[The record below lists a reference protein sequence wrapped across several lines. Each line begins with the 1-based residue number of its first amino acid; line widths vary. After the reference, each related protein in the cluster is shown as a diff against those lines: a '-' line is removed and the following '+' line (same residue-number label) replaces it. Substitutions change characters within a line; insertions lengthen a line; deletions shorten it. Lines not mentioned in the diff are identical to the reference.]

1 MKNNKFF
8 GLFIA
13 VIVFTFT
20 SKVNAQLIKG
30 SFGTLSPYIG
40 GSSLKIDSKGLVTNR
55 NNPFYT
61 LGFDYTSPKAGPI
74 NFYYNMDYARD
85 RSDAKVDRETP
96 AYKST
101 YYFCN
106 TPGVSTNFDKITFNV
121 SYNNCSYIS
130 MKDVAQDDDDG
141 VRQFEFSM
149 AATEKFTYFINYYY
163 NDTGGYRADV
173 ATSGS
178 GIGKVV
184 KDTRQ
189 IGGVY
194 NFDVFNLGASYT
206 DASKFSKVKKISLS
220 KEIFTVNVDLSY
232 YDVDANSDRA
242 FMSADYKRHI
252 LDKKHLVLSAKKSF

>member
-1 MKNNKFF
+1 MKINKFL
-8 GLFIA
+8 GLFTAI
-13 VIVFTFT
+13 IVFTFT

-40 GSSLKIDSKGLVTNR
+40 GSSLKIDSKGAVTNR
-55 NNPFYT
+55 NQPFYT
-61 LGFDYTSPKAGPI
+61 FGFDYASPKAGPI

-85 RSDAKVDRETP
+85 RSDAKVEREAP

-149 AATEKFTYFINYYY
+149 AATEKFTYFINYYFS
-163 NDTGGYRADV
+163 DTGGYRADV
-173 ATSGS
+173 ATG
-178 GIGKVV
+178 GTGTGKVV
-184 KDTRQ
+184 KDIRQ

-194 NFDVFNLGASYT
+194 NFDIFNLGASYT
-206 DASKFSKVKKISLS
+206 DAYKYTKVKKVSLS
-220 KEIFTVNVDLSY
+220 KEILTVNVDLSY
-232 YDVDANSDRA
+232 YDVDANSNRA
-242 FMSADYKRHI
+242 FMSADNKRHI
-252 LDKKHLVLSAKKSF
+252 FDKKHLVLSAKKAF